1 MSNTRNHLM
10 EDVPGPH
17 SLAVARAGS
26 WSDVSGVSF
35 FSLTFLAPQTAERP
49 SPKIAESGEMLGGRT
64 GGMPPRAAAG
74 RAWGLGGEQS
84 IGGGW
89 GHVGPEM
96 SGRYGRGHGPR
107 CTWM

>member
-1 MSNTRNHLM
+1 MLVKSGTR
-10 EDVPGPH
+10 
-17 SLAVARAGS
+17 AVARAGS

-74 RAWGLGGEQS
+74 RARGFGGEQS

-89 GHVGPEM
+89 GLACG
-96 SGRYGRGHGPR
+96 GRDVRAVRQG
-107 CTWM
+107 